1 MPAATTTLRVLVFS
15 VIALF
20 TVSGCQTLDD
30 AGRVLGRSD
39 LVNDVAAR
47 MDQAMESTYLAEYQ
61 LAGGESA
68 SIAQEQKPARTAY
81 TYPGGKLTV
90 TREATT
96 ECETASERPVCT
108 VVEPPASGPPSV
120 AVFAEAK
127 RRGLVTPPVVV
138 GLLTAAALEPA
149 AVIEQSDTTLAG
161 YHATCVQ
168 VSQVP
173 DPFSACVT
181 TEGVLGSFTGDVEG
195 KRVEL
200 ALTRYA
206 NTVDQAAF
214 EVPSG
219 AGVVDQRPTD
229 S

>member
-1 MPAATTTLRVLVFS
+1 MPAATTTLRVLAIS
-15 VIALF
+15 VTALL
-20 TVSGCQTLDD
+20 TVTGCQTLDD

-47 MDQAMESTYLAEYQ
+47 MDQAMELTYTAEYR
-61 LAGGESA
+61 LAGGEAA
-68 SIAQEQKPARTAY
+68 SIAQEQKPARSAY

-90 TREATT
+90 TKEATT
-96 ECETASERPVCT
+96 ECETAEGRPVCT
-108 VVEPPASGPPSV
+108 VAAPPTTGKPTV
-120 AVFAEAK
+120 AVFTEAK

-161 YHATCVQ
+161 HHATCVA

-181 TEGVLGSFTGDVEG
+181 SAGVLGSFSGAVDGTT
-195 KRVEL
+195 VEL
-200 ALTRYA
+200 ALTRYTT
-206 NTVDQAAF
+206 TVDQAAF
-214 EVPSG
+214 EVPAG
-219 AGVVDQRPTD
+219 AGVVDRRPAD